1 MAYELLSQSRKLNKC
16 WGEEGGGP
24 IKRER
29 ESGVRGLESV
39 LKKITGGTLIRD
51 SRVIVNV
58 VGFTNLFDS
67 PK

>member
-1 MAYELLSQSRKLNKC
+1 MSYSHKVENLISAGGRRGGVLL
-16 WGEEGGGP
+16 
-24 IKRER
+24 RER

>member
-1 MAYELLSQSRKLNKC
+1 MSYSHKVENLISAGGRR
-16 WGEEGGGP
+16 GGP
-24 IKRER
+24 IKRERER